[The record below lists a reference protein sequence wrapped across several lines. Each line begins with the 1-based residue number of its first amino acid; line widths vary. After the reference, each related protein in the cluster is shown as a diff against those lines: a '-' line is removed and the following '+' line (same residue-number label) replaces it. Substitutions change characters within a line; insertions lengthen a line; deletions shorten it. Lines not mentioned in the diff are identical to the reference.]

1 MVTTITVI
9 AVYLAMRIGHDT
21 GDHPVQTG
29 RQAAHKGD
37 NPADPRPGH
46 QCSRTAYRALLGHV
60 GTYTVCTSALV
71 LLAGLLPGVEFS
83 LIGFVLGQ
91 AFSAVTHGVI
101 DRRPWFAA
109 AMSAIGK
116 AEFYRLGAPRPGKDD
131 NPSLGTGAYAL
142 DQWAHRVCLAVAAV
156 LTATI

>member
-29 RQAAHKGD
+29 WQAANKGH
-37 NPADPRPGH
+37 NW
-46 QCSRTAYRALLGHV
+46 TALLRHV
-60 GTYTVCTSALV
+60 GTYTLCTSLLV

-83 LIGFVLGQ
+83 PLGFVLGQ
-91 AFSAVTHGVI
+91 AFSATTHGVI

-109 AMSAIGK
+109 AMSTIGK
-116 AEFYRLGAPRPGKDD
+116 AEFYRLGMPRPGRDD

-156 LTATI
+156 ITAVA